1 MTIPGAGGQVP
12 PRPDQ
17 QASPAVPVPVS
28 PGSPAVIR
36 ARQVIIVGANG
47 ELLVYNPVVAT
58 GDLAVSIAGV
68 AGTGLASDTVQ
79 AGVTVYASGGF
90 PYAQLNAGVV
100 NFQATAG
107 QFSPGVIE
115 SFGVAGEVGIT
126 SGLATNTD
134 SAANIIV
141 DSATAS
147 GIANSLIALQAARV
161 TLNSSASSNIPD
173 TSVNPGHNSAAPA
186 AYSQSYEQ
194 ANTNRINQILDIL
207 AAVGIWPF

>member
-17 QASPAVPVPVS
+17 QASPAIPVPVS

-36 ARQVIIVGANG
+36 ARQVIIVGPNG
-47 ELLVYNPVVAT
+47 ELLVYNPAVAT

-90 PYAQLNAGVV
+90 PYAQLLAGNV
-100 NFQATAG
+100 NFQASAG

-115 SFGVAGEVGIT
+115 SFGVPGEVGIT

-141 DSATAS
+141 DSAQAS
-147 GIANSLIALQAARV
+147 GAGVSVIFLQ
-161 TLNSSASSNIPD
+161 SAQTQLVSGATNIPSSN
-173 TSVNPGHNSAAPA
+173 VNPGHQSAAPA
-186 AYSQSYEQ
+186 AYSQAYEQ
-194 ANTNRINQILDIL
+194 ATTNRVNQIMDVLSQSK
-207 AAVGIWPF
+207 IWPF